1 MILKPGGLIEARP
14 SRGATE
20 TDEREE
26 GGPAPA
32 PPLAEHQDLDVLSW
46 LREPTTRPAKDD
58 RKNLILEAKAIS
70 KRFDGLAAL
79 TEIDFAIEEGTIAG
93 LIGPNG
99 AGKTTFFN
107 IITGLI
113 KPSSGDVVYDGRSVD
128 AFKAPDWAM
137 FRKAVQPIFQ
147 DPASSLNPRMR
158 VDTTLSNVLLRHG
171 LATRHTLDPM
181 INELLASVGLDAS
194 QFHDRYPHQLSGG
207 QQQRVAIARA
217 MAVRPRLII
226 ADEPLSSLDMSVQAQ
241 ILDLLDSLKSS
252 HKLGLVL
259 ISHDLNVV
267 DAISDRVIVMYLGKI
282 VEAGPTRQ
290 VLGNPASDYTRS
302 LLAAKL
308 VADPHLARARRLAMD
323 AAVASAPK
331 SGQTPKPDLQ
341 GAPQ

>member
-1 MILKPGGLIEARP
+1 M
-14 SRGATE
+14 
-20 TDEREE
+20 
-26 GGPAPA
+26 
-32 PPLAEHQDLDVLSW
+32 W
-46 LREPTTRPAKDD
+46 L
-58 RKNLILEAKAIS
+58 
-70 KRFDGLAAL
+70 F
-79 TEIDFAIEEGTIAG
+79 
-93 LIGPNG
+93 
-99 AGKTTFFN
+99 
-107 IITGLI
+107 
-113 KPSSGDVVYDGRSVD
+113 DGRSVD
-128 AFKAPDWAM
+128 AFKAPDWAT

-171 LATRHTLDPM
+171 LATRHTLEPM
-181 INELLASVGLDAS
+181 INELLASVGLDAA

-323 AAVASAPK
+323 AAIASAPK
-331 SGQTPKPDLQ
+331 SGPELQSRTSRPDLPKPDLP
-341 GAPQ
+341 GALQ

>member
-1 MILKPGGLIEARP
+1 MSVPILSARSIVKSFAGRSWFGGAGNAKR
-14 SRGATE
+14 AV
-20 TDEREE
+20 DDV
-26 GGPAPA
+26 
-32 PPLAEHQDLDVLSW
+32 DLDVNEGETLAIVGESGSGKST
-46 LREPTTRPAKDD
+46 LAR
-58 RKNLILEAKAIS
+58 IL
-70 KRFDGLAAL
+70 L
-79 TEIDFAIEEGTIAG
+79 
-93 LIGPNG
+93 
-99 AGKTTFFN
+99 
-107 IITGLI
+107 GLI
-113 KPSSGDVVYDGRSVD
+113 KPSSGDVVYDGRPVD
-128 AFKAPDWAM
+128 AFKAADWAM

-171 LATRHTLDPM
+171 LATRHTLDPT

-194 QFHDRYPHQLSGG
+194 QFRDRYPHQLSGG
-207 QQQRVAIARA
+207 QQQRIAIARA

-241 ILDLLDSLKSS
+241 ILDLLDNLKSS

-282 VEAGPTRQ
+282 VEAGLTRQ

-308 VADPHLARARRLAMD
+308 VADPHLARERRLAMD
-323 AAVASAPK
+323 AVVASAAK
-331 SGQTPKPDLQ
+331 SGHPELQSQISKPARPKPELPGALQ
-341 GAPQ
+341 